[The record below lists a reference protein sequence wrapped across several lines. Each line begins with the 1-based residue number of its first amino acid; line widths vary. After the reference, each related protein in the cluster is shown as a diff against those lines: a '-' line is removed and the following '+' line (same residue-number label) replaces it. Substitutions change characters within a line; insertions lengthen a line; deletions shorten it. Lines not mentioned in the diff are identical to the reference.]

1 MKHEVLAAEDS
12 HDGGRGRGSI
22 NNASAL
28 HQLNTAA
35 KRADT

>member
-12 HDGGRGRGSI
+12 RDGGRGSV